1 MKTVCNVGNTEPE
14 VGDNTPPHQGHSSTP
29 PPHDRLIREK
39 ECRQI
44 SGLTRQR
51 RLQLEKKG
59 RFPLRIH
66 IGERAIAWRL
76 SEVQGWIN
84 QVAST
89 QRASFNQGGAD
100 E

>member
-1 MKTVCNVGNTEPE
+1 M
-14 VGDNTPPHQGHSSTP
+14 
-29 PPHDRLIREK
+29 
-39 ECRQI
+39 
-44 SGLTRQR
+44 
-51 RLQLEKKG
+51 QLEKKG